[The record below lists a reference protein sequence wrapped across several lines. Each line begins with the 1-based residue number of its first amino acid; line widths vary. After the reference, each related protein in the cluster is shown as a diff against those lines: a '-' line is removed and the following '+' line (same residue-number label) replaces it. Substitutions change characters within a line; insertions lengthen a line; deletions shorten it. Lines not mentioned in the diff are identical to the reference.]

1 MKNGLLIYWG
11 ARRRPQGRLARP
23 WAWQH
28 RAARLSRQQPL
39 LPTAAWQREYL
50 GVLGYSQHPLSPT
63 LILLHILDLPHGRG
77 DRALKCSQQ
86 ALARLPPSPVTC
98 RWLPTPGGIC
108 WGASAWTLQLV
119 DLPKFLRRPPPQPP
133 GCTSSPFLLYSQLCT
148 PSRLLVTGSS
158 MTLGLPWTSYQ
169 LDHLC
174 GSARGERDGDEIQMQ
189 ERQAELFLGEE
200 WGL

>member
-39 LPTAAWQREYL
+39 LPTAAWQWEYL

-86 ALARLPPSPVTC
+86 ALARLPPSLVVAGFPRLVAYAGVPQ
-98 RWLPTPGGIC
+98 LG
-108 WGASAWTLQLV
+108 TLQLV
-119 DLPKFLRRPPPQPP
+119 DLPKFLSPPPPP
-133 GCTSSPFLLYSQLCT
+133 NPRAAHPPLSCSTLSSAHH
-148 PSRLLVTGSS
+148 
-158 MTLGLPWTSYQ
+158 LG
-169 LDHLC
+169 
-174 GSARGERDGDEIQMQ
+174 
-189 ERQAELFLGEE
+189 F
-200 WGL
+200 